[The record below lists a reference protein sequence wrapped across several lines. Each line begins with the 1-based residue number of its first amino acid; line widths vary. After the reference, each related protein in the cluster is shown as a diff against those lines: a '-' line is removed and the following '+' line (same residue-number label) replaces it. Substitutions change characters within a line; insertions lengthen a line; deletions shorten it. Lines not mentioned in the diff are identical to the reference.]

1 MNGKTW
7 HASFP
12 LPWHS
17 AHSHLALLSS
27 NQTSTTILHIFIH
40 SAIRSLAR
48 VKIDCCPSVR
58 GRQSLYSRGGSLSV
72 TLYPES
78 ESRKLVWSCLRRNKI
93 ATRRCRGLL
102 RGQLEHKRSSAGFLS
117 PARRLPSLLLHS
129 VRTERRVCPSQQAR
143 DTEQMRQ
150 GRWVGNSFPCSVPNC
165 R

>member
-40 SAIRSLAR
+40 SVIRSSAR

-72 TLYPES
+72 TLYPE

-102 RGQLEHKRSSAGFLS
+102 LRGQLEHKGSSAGFLS
-117 PARRLPSLLLHS
+117 IIFLREVRGFCPLRADFRPCFSTRCAHS
-129 VRTERRVCPSQQAR
+129 AE
-143 DTEQMRQ
+143 
-150 GRWVGNSFPCSVPNC
+150 
-165 R
+165 

>member
-1 MNGKTW
+1 MERLGMRRSLCLGIVRTRILR
-7 HASFP
+7 SYQ
-12 LPWHS
+12 
-17 AHSHLALLSS
+17 LSS
-27 NQTSTTILHIFIH
+27 NQTSTTILRIFIH
-40 SAIRSLAR
+40 SVIRSSAR

-117 PARRLPSLLLHS
+117 ITFLRE
-129 VRTERRVCPSQQAR
+129 VRGFYPLRADFR
-143 DTEQMRQ
+143 
-150 GRWVGNSFPCSVPNC
+150 PCFSTRC
-165 R
+165 AQSAE

>member
-27 NQTSTTILHIFIH
+27 NQTSTTILRIFIH
-40 SAIRSLAR
+40 SVIRSSAR

-72 TLYPES
+72 TLYPE

-93 ATRRCRGLL
+93 ATRRCRWLL
-102 RGQLEHKRSSAGFLS
+102 RGQLEHKRSSAGFPS
-117 PARRLPSLLLHS
+117 PARRLSPLRPLGAHRAQSEPLPTSKRH
-129 VRTERRVCPSQQAR
+129 RADATRE
-143 DTEQMRQ
+143 
-150 GRWVGNSFPCSVPNC
+150 VGG
-165 R
+165 